1 MEKRNWSKSQET
13 KFSRTHFGQKN
24 WKKNCRRQKSR
35 NKLNS
40 QNFVKK
46 IEHKKF
52 LGKKL
57 LETSICDTNLEKNSG
72 KNRKDMKQNLENI
85 QKENL

>member
-1 MEKRNWSKSQET
+1 M
-13 KFSRTHFGQKN
+13 
-24 WKKNCRRQKSR
+24 
-35 NKLNS
+35 
-40 QNFVKK
+40 KK

-57 LETSICDTNLEKNSG
+57 LETSICDKNLEKNSG

-85 QKENL
+85 